1 MIKLLIKFPLLKKL
15 IPSIGI
21 RVLRIFKKN
30 RGYFRIGKISFFL
43 DFLDPIDRQI
53 ILHKVYEHDQV
64 LFIENEFKANSFD
77 YLLDIGANSGYY
89 SFYFAYKFKN
99 LRVKSFEPNLDA
111 FDKFI
116 KTLNK
121 NYFKNIEVFNFGLSN
136 EEKKVKMSSLITHNY
151 IHSNSVIID
160 NYQNKQLLNHNSF
173 EGLVKIGDDLFNFVD
188 KKIFFKID
196 VEGHEI
202 NTLKGIKNNLMQNK
216 CLILIEISNE
226 KFNIVNDFLIENNF
240 KKIFKS
246 KFRSDYIYKNF

>member
-1 MIKLLIKFPLLKKL
+1 MIKLLIKFPLLKRL

-21 RVLRIFKKN
+21 KILRIFKKN

-43 DFLDPIDRQI
+43 DFLDPIDRHI
-53 ILHKVYEHDQV
+53 ILHKLYEHDQV
-64 LFIENEFKANSFD
+64 LFIENEFKVNSFD

-121 NYFKNIEVFNFGLSN
+121 NHFENIEVFNFGLSN

-151 IHSNSVIID
+151 IHSNSQIID
-160 NYQNKQLLNHNSF
+160 NYQNKQLSNHNSF
-173 EGLVKIGDDLFNFVD
+173 ESLVKIGDDLFNFID
-188 KKIFFKID
+188 KKLFLKID

-202 NTLKGIKNNLMQNK
+202 NTLKGLKNNLIQNK
-216 CLILIEISNE
+216 CLILIEISEE
-226 KFNIVNDFLIENNF
+226 KFNTVNDYLIKNNF
-240 KKIFKS
+240 KQIFKS
-246 KFRSDYIYKNF
+246 KLRSDYIYKNF

>member
-1 MIKLLIKFPLLKKL
+1 MIKLLIKLPLFKRL

-21 RVLRIFKKN
+21 RILRTFKKN
-30 RGYFRIGKISFFL
+30 RGYFKIGKISFFL

-64 LFIENEFKANSFD
+64 LFIENEFKNNSFD

-121 NYFKNIEVFNFGLSN
+121 NHFKNIEAFNFGLSN

-151 IHSNSVIID
+151 IHSNSAVID
-160 NYQNKQLLNHNSF
+160 NYQNKQLSNHNRF
-173 EGLVKIGDDLFNFVD
+173 EGLVKIGDDLFNFID
-188 KKIFFKID
+188 KKLFFKID

-202 NTLKGIKNNLMQNK
+202 NTLKGLKNNLIQNR
-216 CLILIEISNE
+216 CLILIEISEE
-226 KFNIVNDFLIENNF
+226 KFNTVNDYLIKNNF
-240 KKIFKS
+240 KQIFKS
-246 KFRSDYIYKNF
+246 KLRSDYIYKNF